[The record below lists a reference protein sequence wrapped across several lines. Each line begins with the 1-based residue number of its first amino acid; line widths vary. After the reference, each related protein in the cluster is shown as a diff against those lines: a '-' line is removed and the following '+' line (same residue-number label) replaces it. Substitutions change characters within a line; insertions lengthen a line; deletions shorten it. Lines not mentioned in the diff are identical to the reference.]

1 MFFHIVLRNNKTKI
15 NKKEAVIGLLLENI
29 EQKCIQQ
36 KLNSWI
42 YDLNGAKILAMILK
56 RKKIQS
62 EKEREEYQFHP
73 KNVCRKNFSEL
84 VALLRSYK

>member
-1 MFFHIVLRNNKTKI
+1 M
-15 NKKEAVIGLLLENI
+15 IGLLLENI

-62 EKEREEYQFHP
+62 EKEREEYQF
-73 KNVCRKNFSEL
+73 
-84 VALLRSYK
+84 

>member
-1 MFFHIVLRNNKTKI
+1 MFFYIVLRNYKTKI

-62 EKEREEYQFHP
+62 EKEREEYQF
-73 KNVCRKNFSEL
+73 
-84 VALLRSYK
+84 